1 MSEFRNNK
9 HYSLANAY
17 HKINVN
23 GTRQSFTERNFIIHS
38 ITDSSETEE
47 THLTSI
53 VISSTTKDGKLVEH
67 AVARDGEWNH
77 YNPTTNK
84 THAVK
89 LNGSN
94 VFDETIRIVT
104 SVYKRDIF
112 SSKITTA
119 AASETPAAD
128 AGPTQVWY
136 G

>member
-1 MSEFRNNK
+1 VSEFRNNK

-17 HKINVN
+17 HQINLN
-23 GTRQSFTERNFIIHS
+23 ARQPFTERNFIIHS
-38 ITDSSETEE
+38 ITDSDMTEE

-53 VISSTTKDGKLVEH
+53 VISPTTKDGKLVEH

-77 YNPTTNK
+77 YNPITNK

-89 LNGSN
+89 VNGSN

-104 SVYKRDIF
+104 SVHKRDIF
-112 SSKITTA
+112 SSKITTTVE
-119 AASETPAAD
+119 SETPAAD
-128 AGPTQVWY
+128 TGPNQIWY